1 MSALRDALADY
12 LTMRRTL
19 GYTLVSTGKLLS
31 QFVTYL
37 ENHGED
43 HVTIENALAWTM
55 LPKAAHR
62 SWYSIRF
69 TAVRRF
75 SIHLHGMDP
84 TNQVPP
90 SGLLPGRF
98 PRATPYL
105 YSKTDVRALLTATA
119 TLRSPHRQATYR
131 TLIAL
136 LAVTGMR
143 VGEAIALDRDDFD
156 AAAGVLTIRKGKLGK
171 SRELPLHASTVT
183 ALNNYLHRPDR
194 PSRRPDVAALLI
206 SPAGTRLFHSNVQDI
221 FQHLVDQAGLKPRS
235 AACRP
240 RLHDFRHGLAV
251 DTILDA
257 YRNGGNPA
265 VRLALLSTY
274 LGHVDPVSTYWY
286 LSAAPELMELA
297 GERLER
303 HLGGGT

>member
-1 MSALRDALADY
+1 MTALRHALIDY

-19 GYTLVSTGKLLS
+19 GYTLVRTEKLLT

-37 ENHGED
+37 EDHGED
-43 HVTIENALAWTM
+43 YVTSENALAWTM

-62 SWYSIRF
+62 SWYSIRL

-75 SIHLHGMDP
+75 AIHLHAMDP

-90 SGLLPGRF
+90 SGFFPGRY

-105 YSKTDVRALLTATA
+105 YSKQDVCALLTATA

-136 LAVTGMR
+136 LTVTGMR

-183 ALNNYLHRPDR
+183 ALHNYLQRPDR
-194 PSRRPDVAALLI
+194 PSCRPDMRALFI
-206 SPAGTRLFHSNVQDI
+206 SPVGTRLFHSNVQHI
-221 FQHLVDQAGLKPRS
+221 FQNLVDRVGLKLRS

-257 YRNGGNPA
+257 YRNGGDPA
-265 VRLALLSTY
+265 APLALLSTY

-303 HLGGGT
+303 HLGGGK